1 MNTILHISASTRAE
15 ESASY
20 RLSQLALA
28 HLRSRHPQA
37 RVIARDLW
45 ATPLPHVDSQYSS
58 ALARLPG
65 GAPQPQGLSSL
76 AWSDLLIEELKAAD
90 AIVIGTPMHN
100 FTVPSVL
107 KAWLDHV
114 VRIGVTFNA
123 TPEGK
128 VGTLA
133 DRPVYIAVSSGGW
146 RSGERARQP
155 DFLEPYLRAILPT
168 IGLHQLHFFS
178 VQSLAAG
185 ADATTA
191 AYAAVERELAE
202 HFAVYSRRTTTQP
215 IE

>member
-1 MNTILHISASTRAE
+1 MKKILHITASARGE

-20 RLSQLALA
+20 RLSLQVIAQLREQYPDGQL
-28 HLRSRHPQA
+28 
-37 RVIARDLW
+37 VARDLHVE
-45 ATPLPHVDSQYSS
+45 PLPHVDSLYAST
-58 ALARLPG
+58 LARLPG
-65 GAPQPQGLSSL
+65 GAPHVQGRSSL

-90 AIVIGTPMHN
+90 IVVIATPMHN

-128 VGTLA
+128 IGTLA
-133 DRPVYIAVSSGGW
+133 DRPVYIAISSGGA

-168 IGLHQLHFFS
+168 IGLKDLRF
-178 VQSLAAG
+178 V
-185 ADATTA
+185 
-191 AYAAVERELAE
+191 
-202 HFAVYSRRTTTQP
+202 
-215 IE
+215 